1 MEPTSRPIV
10 HRLQQTPSTQR
21 VARDYVELGAARAG
35 HVVVADEQLAGRG
48 RRGRA
53 WLSPAGGFYAT
64 FIVSRD
70 PLIAVRAGLAA
81 ARAIEALS
89 VPVKLKWPNDLV
101 VGEKKLGGI
110 LIEIV
115 RALALVGVG
124 INIEERPLADAACLQ
139 NFGVTADRS
148 ALVQAIY
155 SDLAKPQ
162 ADDELLAA
170 YRVRLVTLGQSVR
183 IDRGDD
189 IEPLVGTA
197 LDVDSEG
204 LLVLDTPAG
213 RVTVSAGDCV
223 HLRTL

>member
-10 HRLQQTPSTQR
+10 HRLEQTSSTQR

-35 HVVVADEQLAGRG
+35 HVVVSDEQSAGLG

-64 FIVSRD
+64 FIVSYD

-89 VPVKLKWPNDLV
+89 IPVKLKWPNDLV
-101 VGEKKLGGI
+101 VVEKKLGGI
-110 LIEIV
+110 LIETV
-115 RALALVGVG
+115 KTLALVGVG
-124 INIEERPLADAACLQ
+124 INMEERPLAEAACLR

-155 SDLAKPQ
+155 SDLTTSE
-162 ADDELLAA
+162 ADDELLSA
-170 YRVRLVTLGQSVR
+170 YRARLVTLGQSVR
-183 IDRGDD
+183 VDRGSAVG
-189 IEPLVGTA
+189 PLVGTA

-223 HLRTL
+223 HLRTT